1 MVVTRILL
9 FFVFSL
15 TMTTVICQT
24 FQYSHGWTNGKR
36 SVSSML
42 EELVNS
48 PSKNA
53 AQLDNVLVNC
63 ELQKLRLLLQGNI
76 NSQVLQHVCDF
87 YDSPKRNIP
96 EIVVNEHFR
105 RQSSSTSNNY

>member
-1 MVVTRILL
+1 MVASRIPV
-9 FFVFSL
+9 FFVLSL
-15 TMTTVICQT
+15 AMTTVICQT

-36 SVSSML
+36 SVSTVL

-48 PSKNA
+48 PGKNA

-76 NSQVLQHVCDF
+76 NSQV
-87 YDSPKRNIP
+87 
-96 EIVVNEHFR
+96 
-105 RQSSSTSNNY
+105 SNRYTCTHNCFNQR